1 MPSNKSNDA
10 IDNDGVAKPQQVKI
24 HSDKFLNQLQTLPT
38 STTDND
44 IMIEGIVVHENGEP
58 GAEKPPSNDI
68 TNNQEGMLDSKAKT
82 DVLLEEYK
90 NEIKELTATEDDDIE
105 EPKLRAEYAVWKKN
119 AVYLYDLMIST
130 RIPWPS
136 LTVEW
141 LPDLEN
147 IDGGRLKRHKTLLGT
162 QTSGNDKEFVRIGSI
177 DLPEQRLPNGEK
189 VVPDLSK
196 YDVERGEIGGYLNS
210 NHSKFTINQFI
221 DHDGEVNRARYMPQ
235 NPSIVATMSSNGN
248 AYMFDCTKHSLQPR
262 GTPRPDI
269 VLQHHTEE
277 GYALS
282 WNRYTAGVLATGAG
296 DGTVAIWNVKNF
308 RKPKPLLPTTV
319 IRTLTDLVNHVE
331 WHTYHPSILG
341 SVSDDKKVHIHDT
354 RLTNVTTHP
363 ALESQGGH
371 TGAINC
377 LAFNPSNETYFAT
390 GGSDNAIV
398 LWDMR
403 HMSTPLHH
411 TIGHTDNINSIAWSP
426 HFETVL
432 ASVSSDRRV
441 MIWDTAQIGAEQT
454 PEEKEQGPPELLFI
468 HGGHTESVSDVAWNP
483 HLPWV
488 LASVSNDNHLHIFK
502 PAENIV
508 ETN

>member
-1 MPSNKSNDA
+1 MSLDKKNTT
-10 IDNDGVAKPQQVKI
+10 IDSQGITKLQDVKI
-24 HSDKFLNQLQTLPT
+24 HSDKFLEQLQASSA
-38 STTDND
+38 STPDND
-44 IMIEGIVVHENGEP
+44 VMIDSVIVHKAGEHETGKTATSDAVDEQGGLPEN
-58 GAEKPPSNDI
+58 
-68 TNNQEGMLDSKAKT
+68 KAKT
-82 DVLLEEYK
+82 DALLEEFK
-90 NEIKELTATEDDDIE
+90 PEIQRLTTTEDDDIE

-141 LPDLEN
+141 FPDLESL
-147 IDGGRLKRHKTLLGT
+147 DGGRLKRHKILMGT

-177 DLPEQRLPNGEK
+177 DLPEETLPNGEK
-189 VVPDLSK
+189 VIPDLSK
-196 YDVERGEIGGYLNS
+196 YDVDRGEIGGYLNS
-210 NHSKFTINQFI
+210 NHSKFNINQFI

-235 NPSIVATMSSNGN
+235 NPSIIATMSSNGN
-248 AYMFDCTKHSLQPR
+248 AYMYDCTKHSLQAR
-262 GTPRPDI
+262 GTPRPDM
-269 VLQHHTEE
+269 VLHHHTDE

-282 WNRYTAGVLATGAG
+282 WNHHIPGVLATGSG
-296 DGTVAIWNVKNF
+296 DGTVAVWNIKHY
-308 RKPKPLLPTTV
+308 RKPRPLSPTTV
-319 IRTLTDLVNHVE
+319 IRTHTDLVNHVE

-354 RLTNVTTHP
+354 RLSNVTSQP

-371 TGAINC
+371 TNAINC

-390 GGSDNAIV
+390 GGSDNSIV

-403 HMSTPLHH
+403 HMSIPLHR
-411 TIGHTDNINSIAWSP
+411 TVGHTDNINSIAWSP

-441 MIWDTAQIGAEQT
+441 MIWDTAQIGASQT
-454 PEEKEQGPPELLFI
+454 TDEMEQGPPELLFI

-508 ETN
+508 GAV